1 MVVEKIKNKFISDYE
16 ISWSFSISLS
26 DFYKKG
32 SQLNYNSII
41 RKNIPKD
48 THELIEDEKK
58 QDELYDLFLNG

>member
-1 MVVEKIKNKFISDYE
+1 MVEKIIEDFMTIYE
-16 ISWSFSISLS
+16 SSWSFSISLS

-48 THELIEDEKK
+48 TQL
-58 QDELYDLFLNG
+58 LNNLKDFYSTIGVSF